1 MSASID
7 WTPSKTP
14 MYPAFLKVEDRS
26 CLVVGGGPIAAQ
38 KTRELVE
45 CGARVD
51 VVSPTLDSAFDAFRD
66 AGPGRLRWRQRAFER
81 PDVVGRFLV
90 LSATGDPAVD
100 NVVYDEASTRGIL
113 VNVVD
118 VPDRCDWY
126 AGAVV
131 RSGPVTVCMGTNGA
145 SPSLSIALRKRIE
158 RLLTP
163 AVGHLAT
170 ALGEA
175 RPSLKRAW
183 PDYGERAKRLNRVID
198 GALDRVDALSN
209 DDVNTLIAA
218 VRGCDRSC
226 DAATPCCALD
236 ALEKR

>member
-7 WTPSKTP
+7 WTPSTTP
-14 MYPAFLKVEDRS
+14 MYPAFLKVEGRS

-51 VVSPTLDSAFDAFRD
+51 VVSPTLDAAFDEFERR
-66 AGPGRLRWRQRAFER
+66 GPGVLRWRERVFEK

-90 LSATGDPAVD
+90 LSATGIPAVD
-100 NVVYDEASTRGIL
+100 NVVYDEASSRGIL

-126 AGAVV
+126 AGSVV
-131 RSGPVTVCMGTNGA
+131 RSGQVTVCMGTNGA

-163 AVGHLAT
+163 AVGHLAR

-183 PDYGERAKRLNRVID
+183 PDYAERAKRLNRAID
-198 GALDRVDALSN
+198 GALDRVDDLSA
-209 DDVNTLIAA
+209 DEVNTLIAA
-218 VRGCDRSC
+218 VRACDRSC
-226 DAATPCCALD
+226 DAGTSCCALD
-236 ALEKR
+236 ALETR

>member
-1 MSASID
+1 MTASIG
-7 WTPSKTP
+7 WTPSMTP
-14 MYPAFLKVEDRS
+14 MYPAFLKVEGRA

-45 CGARVD
+45 CGGHVD
-51 VVSPTLDSAFDAFRD
+51 VVSPTLDPAFDGFRD
-66 AGPGRLRWRQRAFER
+66 QGPGTLQWHAREFSRTDA
-81 PDVVGRFLV
+81 DNRFLV

-100 NVVYDEASTRGIL
+100 NVVYEEAVARGTL

-145 SPSLSIALRKRIE
+145 SPSLAIALRTRIE
-158 RLLTP
+158 QLLTP
-163 AVGHLAT
+163 SVGRLAR

-175 RPSLKRAW
+175 RPDLKRAW
-183 PDYGERAKRLNRVID
+183 PDYAERAKRLNRVID
-198 GALDRVDALSN
+198 AAFDRVDDLDA
-209 DDVNTLIAA
+209 DDVRTLIAA
-218 VRGCDRSC
+218 VCDCDRSC
-226 DAATPCCALD
+226 EAGTPCCALD
-236 ALEKR
+236 ALESP